1 MTKNNSID
9 LPDDYALV
17 LHQIKENG
25 EEDFPSLTKS
35 LPISKSRLHH
45 IIDALHRKKLITVRS
60 KWNESWIRLSTKGQR
75 LANYIWP
82 EASYLN
88 NGLSQF

>member
-1 MTKNNSID
+1 MVKNNTIN
-9 LPDDYALV
+9 LPEDYALV
-17 LHQIKENG
+17 LRQIKENG
-25 EEDFPSLTKS
+25 EEDFPGLTKS

-45 IIDALHRKKLITVRS
+45 IIDVLHRKKLITVRS
-60 KWNESWIRLSTKGQR
+60 KWNENWIRLSAKGQR

-88 NGLSQF
+88 KGLSKF